1 MRFLFWWLFQNQQA
15 SSQMLN
21 CSQQGRMTGEIKI
34 GMDDNLTSISAWS
47 LTQILDSHIGGV
59 SNT

>member
-1 MRFLFWWLFQNQQA
+1 VRLFRSELGEW
-15 SSQMLN
+15 
-21 CSQQGRMTGEIKI
+21 QGRMTGEIKI

-59 SNT
+59 SNA